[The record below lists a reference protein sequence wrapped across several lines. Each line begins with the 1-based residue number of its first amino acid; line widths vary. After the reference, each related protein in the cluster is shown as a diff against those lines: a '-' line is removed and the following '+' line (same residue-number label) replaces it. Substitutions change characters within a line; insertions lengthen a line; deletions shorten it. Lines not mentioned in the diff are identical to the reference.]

1 MTGSRTRLLLRPLR
15 DVRPPVLVGLG
26 LAYAVAALLP
36 AATAL
41 TTGLLLASVQRHGVG
56 AGIPIAV
63 AIPLLALGAI
73 VIADQGIG
81 ALTRPLEF
89 LAAGQIDGAHR
100 ARVALL
106 ALGTP
111 TVEQLERSST
121 QDLIRATCADP
132 TTWIEQRPSD
142 GALAQFG
149 RPFRYV
155 GMLASAAVVAKYAWW
170 LVPILFVPA
179 LITRVLGVRITRR
192 HFRIWKD
199 YVSQLRR
206 AKYWSEVS
214 TAPAEAKELRV
225 FGVGSWLVARQQS
238 HVRAYLEPVYADERR
253 ANWQRAGAALLVLA
267 PLALVYYAV
276 GAGTAAG
283 HATVA
288 TESAVLTAAWGTYL
302 AVMSSYD
309 TVMVAGALPVLEA
322 YEQLRDRLGEPA
334 RLPTAPTAPGA
345 PAAPTATAATSA
357 AAPPLVRFEAVSFG
371 YALESGPR
379 RPVLDRLD
387 LEIRP
392 GEMLALVGLNGA
404 GKSTMTKLLAGLY
417 TPTSGRITADGVD
430 ICDPSGGGLPVWRSR
445 LAVVFQDFV
454 RYHLSVLDNVRLGH
468 AGPLNQDAFDAAVRE
483 SGLAEVVERLP
494 DGWNTPL
501 ARDRTGGVDLSG
513 GQWQQVILARALY
526 AVGCGAQVLVLDEPT
541 AHLDVRTEFELFGRL
556 ATLRRRITV
565 VLISHRLSTV
575 RQADRIL
582 LLDDGRVAESGTHA
596 ELMALQG
603 RYEGMFALQA
613 ERFTRG
619 YEDRIEEGGLS

>member
-1 MTGSRTRLLLRPLR
+1 LLA
-15 DVRPPVLVGLG
+15 GLS

-41 TTGLLLASVQRHGVG
+41 TTGLLLAAAQRHGVG
-56 AGIPIAV
+56 TGVPAAV
-63 AIPLLALGAI
+63 AVPLLALGAI

-81 ALTRPLEF
+81 ALTHPLEF

-106 ALGTP
+106 ALSTP

-121 QDLIRATCADP
+121 QDLIRTTCADP
-132 TTWIEQRPSD
+132 TTWVEQRPSD
-142 GALAQFG
+142 GALAQLS

-155 GMLASAAVVAKYAWW
+155 GMVASAAVVAKYAWW
-170 LVPILFVPA
+170 LVPILVVPA
-179 LITRVLGVRITRR
+179 LITRFLAVRVTRR

-199 YVSQLRR
+199 HVSQLRR

-225 FGVGSWLVARQQS
+225 FGAGSWLVGRQQS

-253 ANWQRAGAALLVLA
+253 ANWQRAAAALLMLA

-302 AVMSSYD
+302 AVLNSYD
-309 TVMVAGALPVLEA
+309 TVMIGGALPVLKA
-322 YEQLRDRLGEPA
+322 FEQLRERLGEPVQ
-334 RLPTAPTAPGA
+334 LPTVPTVPMVPTAP
-345 PAAPTATAATSA
+345 PAARG
-357 AAPPLVRFEAVSFG
+357 AAPPLVRFEEVCFG
-371 YALESGPR
+371 YSSESGPR

-392 GEMLALVGLNGA
+392 GEMLAIVGLNGA

-417 TPTSGRITADGVD
+417 TPTFGRITADGVD
-430 ICDPSGGGLPVWRSR
+430 IADPRGGGLPVWRSR

-454 RYHLSVLDNVRLGH
+454 RYHLSVLDNVRLGY
-468 AGPLNQDAFDAAVRE
+468 AGPLNRGAFNAAVHQA
-483 SGLAEVVERLP
+483 GLAEVVERLP

-556 ATLRRRITV
+556 ATLRQRTTV

-582 LLDDGRVAESGTHA
+582 LLDGGRVAEAGTHA

-603 RYEGMFALQA
+603 RYEEMFALQA

-619 YEDRIEEGGLS
+619 FQDRIEEGGLS